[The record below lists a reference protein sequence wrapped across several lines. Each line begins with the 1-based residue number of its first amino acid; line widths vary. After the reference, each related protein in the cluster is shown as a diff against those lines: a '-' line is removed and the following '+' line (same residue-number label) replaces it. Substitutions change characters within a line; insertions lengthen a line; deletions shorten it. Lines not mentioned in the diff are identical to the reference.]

1 MFSLTEAAACAV
13 LLMLHRDAQ
22 GVYHL
27 FDLTERLR
35 LTLGQAY
42 CVAGRG
48 NSVHLDRVIESVGW
62 TPSTAALPML
72 QFARMVQADS
82 SMT

>member
-1 MFSLTEAAACAV
+1 MFSLTEVAVCAV
-13 LLMLHRDAQ
+13 LFMLHRD
-22 GVYHL
+22 GLRVYHL
-27 FDLTERLR
+27 FDLTERPR

-48 NSVHLDRVIESVGW
+48 NTIHPDRIIESVGW

-72 QFARMVQADS
+72 RFSRTAQADS
-82 SMT
+82 AMP